1 MKRIAILACA
11 CVATIASAQQK
22 SITDQAAMDKL
33 LATIPV
39 NSLAMPYKNLL
50 ERFDNLGITAK
61 HVMYG
66 TVTADEVQIN
76 PDKIKRGDVLYRF
89 STSEPSERAK
99 KDCAFMSSFTLTKRG
114 DRWLVESR
122 TANYMLQNQC
132 SIPK

>member
-22 SITDQAAMDKL
+22 SITDQATMDKL
-33 LATIPV
+33 LASIPV

-66 TVTADEVQIN
+66 IVTADEVQIN

-89 STSEPSERAK
+89 STSEPSEQAK

-114 DRWLVESR
+114 DRWLAGSK
-122 TANYMLQNQC
+122 TANYLLQNQC
-132 SIPK
+132 SLPK